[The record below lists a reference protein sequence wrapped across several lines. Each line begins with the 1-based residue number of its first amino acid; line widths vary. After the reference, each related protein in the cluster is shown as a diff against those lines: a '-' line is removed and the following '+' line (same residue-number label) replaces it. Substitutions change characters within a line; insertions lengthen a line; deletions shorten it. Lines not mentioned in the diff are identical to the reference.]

1 MINKEE
7 IIEKLRNNGQR
18 LTRIKSEVVD
28 IFLETKGYLD
38 AASVHEKLDK
48 NADLSTVYRN

>member
-1 MINKEE
+1 MINREE

-28 IFLETKGYLD
+28 IFLDNKGYLD
-38 AASVHEKLDK
+38 AHAVHEKLNK
-48 NADLSTVYRN
+48 NA